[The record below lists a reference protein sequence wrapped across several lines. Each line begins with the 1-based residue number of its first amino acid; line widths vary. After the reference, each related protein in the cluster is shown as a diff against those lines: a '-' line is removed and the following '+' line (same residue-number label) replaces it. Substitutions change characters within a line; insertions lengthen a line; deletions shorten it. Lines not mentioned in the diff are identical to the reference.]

1 MDIRGFIE
9 TSFLDWDGKVSS
21 VIFVPGCNFR
31 CPFCNN
37 GLLVLKAESLP
48 PVDPALID
56 GFILKRKDF
65 IDGVVITGGEPTL
78 QSDLPEYIKHIKS
91 LGFLVKLDTN
101 GTNPSMLKALLDQKL
116 LDYVALDLKAPLDER
131 YRTVTNSAFDPAII
145 SQTVKLLLGAEI
157 EYEFRTTVC
166 PALLKGEDVLDIA
179 RAIAG
184 AKKFVLQQFVPKD
197 TLDPNLTKVTP
208 YSKDEF
214 VKMAAAC
221 REFVKNTIIRGV

>member
-1 MDIRGFIE
+1 VDIRGFIE
-9 TSFLDWDGKVSS
+9 TSFLDWDGKVTS

-131 YRTVTNSAFDPAII
+131 YRTVTNSAFDPGVI
-145 SQTVKLLLGAEI
+145 SQSVKLLMGSEI

-166 PALLKGEDVLDIA
+166 PALLKREDVLDIA

-197 TLDPNLTKVTP
+197 TLDPNLINVTP

>member
-1 MDIRGFIE
+1 VDIRGFIE
-9 TSFLDWDGKVSS
+9 TSFLDWDGKVAS
-21 VIFVPGCNFR
+21 VIFLPGCNFR

-48 PVDPALID
+48 PIDPALID

-78 QSDLPEYIKHIKS
+78 QSDLPEYIKHLKS

-101 GTNPSMLKALLDQKL
+101 GTNPSMLRALLEQKL
-116 LDYVALDLKAPLDER
+116 LDYVALDIKAPLDER
-131 YRTVTNSAFDPAII
+131 YRTVTNSAFDPGVI
-145 SQTVKLLLGAEI
+145 SQSVKFLLGSEI

-166 PALLKGEDVLDIA
+166 PALLKREDILDLV
-179 RAIAG
+179 RSIAG

-197 TLDPNLTKVTP
+197 TLDPKLINVTP

>member
-9 TSFLDWDGKVSS
+9 TSFLDWDGKITS

-37 GLLVLKAESLP
+37 AVLVLKAESLP

-56 GFILKRKDF
+56 EFILKRKDF

-78 QSDLPEYIKHIKS
+78 QSDLPAYLRHLKS

-101 GTNPSMLKALLDQKL
+101 GSNPNMLKDLLGEKL
-116 LDYVALDLKAPLDER
+116 LDYVAMDLKAPLNEK
-131 YRTVTNSAFDPAII
+131 YLAATGASLDPGTIRQ
-145 SQTVKLLLGAEI
+145 SVNLLMGSGI
-157 EYEFRTTVC
+157 DYEFRTTVC
-166 PALLKGEDVLDIA
+166 PAFLKSEEVAGIA
-179 RAIAG
+179 REIPG

-197 TLDPNLTKVTP
+197 TLDPGLLKVRP
-208 YSKDEF
+208 YSKDDF
-214 VKMAAAC
+214 VKMAAVC

>member
-1 MDIRGFIE
+1 VDIRGFIE

-145 SQTVKLLLGAEI
+145 SQTVRLLLGAEI

-166 PALLKGEDVLDIA
+166 PTLLKREDVLDIA
-179 RAIAG
+179 RSISG

-197 TLDPNLTKVTP
+197 TLDATLTKVTP
-208 YSKDEF
+208 YSKEEF
-214 VKMAAAC
+214 VKLAAAC